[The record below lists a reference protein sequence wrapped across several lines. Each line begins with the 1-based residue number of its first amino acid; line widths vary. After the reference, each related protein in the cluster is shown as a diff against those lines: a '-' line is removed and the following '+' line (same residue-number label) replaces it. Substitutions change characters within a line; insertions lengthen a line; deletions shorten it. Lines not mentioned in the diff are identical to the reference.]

1 MNRKYP
7 SSNPKSNQWSKGEM
21 YLSYAKKNK
30 NMNDTF
36 KGIIIG
42 VISSLIASGI
52 IYAITESF
60 VWSFTLP
67 LWIWLCISLSI
78 FLLTYTIRKVVICC
92 KVKNFISEFTEGS
105 FGNSYVYTWK
115 YKRCRKGEY
124 SAYGYEA
131 TDIHTKKPLAEMNND
146 RTITLGHEIPE
157 ETIKMIIQLLIIAN
171 IDKKKGSQLKNVLKY
186 LDWTEDSSKH
196 QLLH

>member
-1 MNRKYP
+1 
-7 SSNPKSNQWSKGEM
+7 
-21 YLSYAKKNK
+21 
-30 NMNDTF
+30 MNDTF

-60 VWSFTLP
+60 VWNFTLP

-115 YKRCRKGEY
+115 YKRCRKGE
-124 SAYGYEA
+124 
-131 TDIHTKKPLAEMNND
+131 
-146 RTITLGHEIPE
+146 
-157 ETIKMIIQLLIIAN
+157 
-171 IDKKKGSQLKNVLKY
+171 
-186 LDWTEDSSKH
+186 
-196 QLLH
+196 

>member
-1 MNRKYP
+1 
-7 SSNPKSNQWSKGEM
+7 M

-52 IYAITESF
+52 IYAIAESF
-60 VWSFTLP
+60 VWEFLLP
-67 LWIWLCISLSI
+67 LWIWLCISLGI
-78 FLLTYTIRKVVICC
+78 LVLIYAIRKIVICY
-92 KVKNFISEFTEGS
+92 KVKNFISEYTEGA
-105 FGNSYVYTWK
+105 FGDSYIYTWK
-115 YKRCRKGEY
+115 YKRTRKGQY

-131 TDIHTKKPLAEMNND
+131 TDIRTKKPLAEMNND

>member
-1 MNRKYP
+1 
-7 SSNPKSNQWSKGEM
+7 M

-42 VISSLIASGI
+42 VIISLIASGI

-60 VWSFTLP
+60 VWNFTLP